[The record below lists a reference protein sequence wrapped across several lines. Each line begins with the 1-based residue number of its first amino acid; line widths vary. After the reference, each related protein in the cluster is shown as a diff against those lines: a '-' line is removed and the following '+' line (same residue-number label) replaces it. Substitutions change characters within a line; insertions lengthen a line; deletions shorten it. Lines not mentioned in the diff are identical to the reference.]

1 MNIAVNT
8 RLLLKGRLE
17 GIGRFTFETLKRI
30 TVNHP
35 EHKFYFLFDRPYDK
49 SFIFSD
55 NVYPLVIPPQA
66 RHPLL
71 FYIWFD
77 FSLPH
82 ILKKINA
89 DIFVSTDGYLS
100 LKTDVKQLAV
110 IHDLNFEHYP
120 KDVPFLVR
128 KYFKYFFPRFAR
140 KAQRIM
146 TVSEFSK
153 QDIRNLYNVSP
164 DIIDVAYNGAN
175 EIFKPIE
182 DNFKKEVRNK
192 FTCGKDFFLFVGAL
206 HPRKNIKNLLDAFD
220 IFKQNNSDFKLLIVG
235 GKQWWTSELQHSY
248 NKMKYKDDVVF
259 TGRVNNEE
267 LVNIMGSAFALTYM
281 SYFEGFGIPII
292 EAFSCK
298 TPVITS
304 NVTSMPEI
312 SGDAVLYAN
321 PFNPKEIAEKMIEIT
336 EDTEL
341 RNQIAEKGFERAKLY
356 SWDKTADALWRSI
369 EKCVHIA

>member
-1 MNIAVNT
+1 LNIAVNT